1 MLDST
6 TILSQVRSGTAPST
20 WQVYRPSRSFFLQG
34 AIGGVVLL
42 IAAVAAAAYLLLSG
56 TVVGYGVNDFSPD
69 GVLTFWFAA
78 DLVVLLAFAI
88 GGIVLVVGRLR
99 SLGSIDDQVLVLMPE
114 GYLTRT
120 GPSEKQTTLVDFQLI
135 APVQLTISNGS
146 VYLLSRQQ
154 TTGKTLK
161 LEMDS
166 RFGKPK
172 VVAQQIL
179 ALYGQFAHARAPQN

>member
-1 MLDST
+1 
-6 TILSQVRSGTAPST
+6 
-20 WQVYRPSRSFFLQG
+20 
-34 AIGGVVLL
+34 
-42 IAAVAAAAYLLLSG
+42 
-56 TVVGYGVNDFSPD
+56 
-69 GVLTFWFAA
+69 
-78 DLVVLLAFAI
+78 
-88 GGIVLVVGRLR
+88 
-99 SLGSIDDQVLVLMPE
+99 VLVLMPE

-120 GPSEKQTTLVDFQLI
+120 GPSEKQTTLVDFRLI
-135 APVQLTISNGS
+135 APVQVTISNGS

>member
-1 MLDST
+1 M
-6 TILSQVRSGTAPST
+6 
-20 WQVYRPSRSFFLQG
+20 
-34 AIGGVVLL
+34 VLL

-88 GGIVLVVGRLR
+88 GGIVLMVGRLR

-120 GPSEKQTTLVDFQLI
+120 GPSEKQTALVDFRLI

-146 VYLLSRQQ
+146 VYLVSRQQ

>member
-34 AIGGVVLL
+34 AIGGMILL

-69 GVLTFWFAA
+69 GVLTFWFIA

-88 GGIVLVVGRLR
+88 GGIVLMVGRLR
-99 SLGSIDDQVLVLMPE
+99 SLGADDLQWL
-114 GYLTRT
+114 G
-120 GPSEKQTTLVDFQLI
+120 
-135 APVQLTISNGS
+135 
-146 VYLLSRQQ
+146 LS
-154 TTGKTLK
+154 
-161 LEMDS
+161 LEPAADD
-166 RFGKPK
+166 
-172 VVAQQIL
+172 
-179 ALYGQFAHARAPQN
+179 GQDPQAGDG

>member
-34 AIGGVVLL
+34 AIGGMILL

-69 GVLTFWFAA
+69 GVLTCWFIA

-88 GGIVLVVGRLR
+88 GGIVLMVGRLP
-99 SLGSIDDQVLVLMPE
+99 SLGRLDDPRPALVPD
-114 GYLTRT
+114 GDLT
-120 GPSEKQTTLVDFQLI
+120 
-135 APVQLTISNGS
+135 
-146 VYLLSRQQ
+146 
-154 TTGKTLK
+154 
-161 LEMDS
+161 
-166 RFGKPK
+166 
-172 VVAQQIL
+172 
-179 ALYGQFAHARAPQN
+179 

>member
-6 TILSQVRSGTAPST
+6 TILSQVRAGTAPST
-20 WQVYRPSRSFFLQG
+20 WQVYRPNRSFFVQG

-42 IAAVAAAAYLLLSG
+42 IAAVAGAAYLLLSG
-56 TVVGYGVNDFSPD
+56 TVVGYGVNDLSSE
-69 GVLTFWFAA
+69 GVLTFWFIA

-88 GGIVLVVGRLR
+88 GGIVLMFGRLR

-120 GPSEKQTTLVDFQLI
+120 GPSEKQTTLVDFRLI

-154 TTGKTLK
+154 NTGKTLK

-179 ALYGQFAHARAPQN
+179 ALYGQFAHARAPRE